1 MERLRLREWSSLPR
15 VTGQSEAQNSA
26 TGSVDR
32 DPTSDLPGSQ
42 VFLGGPQ
49 ARIQQA
55 LLRGYSAVRHA
66 GVLAG
71 TAASSSRT
79 VWHQPQAGI
88 CQRERS
94 PSAWEVGLDGAGG
107 RAWCRGRR
115 RLEWPKE
122 THFLSIFRNSKHSST
137 VKLLKIKTF
146 LFFVVLFSLKTRRIS
161 MKPVFFFMQICSG
174 SPRKSGQWA
183 QGFWVPRK
191 PPHWL

>member
-1 MERLRLREWSSLPR
+1 MHPAGSPAGLLCCPACWGSRGDSCVQL
-15 VTGQSEAQNSA
+15 QNCVA
-26 TGSVDR
+26 
-32 DPTSDLPGSQ
+32 P
-42 VFLGGPQ
+42 
-49 ARIQQA
+49 
-55 LLRGYSAVRHA
+55 
-66 GVLAG
+66 
-71 TAASSSRT
+71 AS
-79 VWHQPQAGI
+79 GI

-107 RAWCRGRR
+107 RAWGRGRR

-122 THFLSIFRNSKHSST
+122 TYFLSIFRNSKHSST

-146 LFFVVLFSLKTRRIS
+146 LFFVVLFSLKMRRIS

-191 PPHWL
+191 PPHWLERPCQSTRGSQHQSGFRSCSSSPCKPASLLTQHPGRGFILSTHLPQVLR